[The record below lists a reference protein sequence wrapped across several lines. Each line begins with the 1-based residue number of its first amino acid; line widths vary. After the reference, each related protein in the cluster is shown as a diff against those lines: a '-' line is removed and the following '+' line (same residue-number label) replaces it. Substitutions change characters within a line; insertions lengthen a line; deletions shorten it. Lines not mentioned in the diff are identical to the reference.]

1 MPEKR
6 SRLDRAPRVPGWVPA
21 ALLVLFVLLVT
32 SAASDKSATF
42 DEAVHIFSGWRI
54 LTAGDFALNH
64 EHPPLMKMIAALPLI
79 PMGLE
84 PPATA
89 VRREV
94 DQWQA
99 AHEFVY
105 HANDGDTVLAAAR
118 FPITLVA
125 ALMAWVCF
133 RLASRWFGPM
143 AGVATLALIVFEPN
157 LLANA
162 GLVTT
167 DLGMTAMTVFSCG
180 AFAMWLERGDRRWLW
195 GTGVIL
201 GLALLT
207 KFTAILIAPCLAAAG
222 ALRLFLGGTAGS
234 RGIVRWRDLAAG
246 IALIALVSAGVLNL
260 GYGFD
265 GMFSSLRGLTL
276 ESDRFRELAAGSF
289 GGVPLPLPAEYVK
302 GFDHAEAGGQRWWA
316 YLFGEHSQT
325 GWRHYYLAALA
336 VKTPI
341 PLLLIA
347 IVGLIAATVLRD
359 RTRGPA
365 AGPVAAWHAL
375 WPVVPVLIFLGA
387 FTFSGNLK
395 NIGLR
400 YILPVYPFLCMLGG
414 LATRLRFPRAALI
427 GLLVVWQAGVAFVMY
442 PDYLAFF
449 NLTVGGPARGREVLL
464 DSNLDWGQDLKG
476 LGKFI
481 RERGIDTIYVDYF
494 GRACLNYY
502 GVRSTPD
509 FEGGW
514 IAVSATHLMGVYD
527 DDKAR
532 YRFLQD
538 EDPEAVIGR
547 SLFVYNV
554 PRPVGWRPRG
564 GAAAD

>member
-1 MPEKR
+1 M
-6 SRLDRAPRVPGWVPA
+6 
-21 ALLVLFVLLVT
+21 
-32 SAASDKSATF
+32 
-42 DEAVHIFSGWRI
+42 
-54 LTAGDFALNH
+54 
-64 EHPPLMKMIAALPLI
+64 
-79 PMGLE
+79 
-84 PPATA
+84 
-89 VRREV
+89 
-94 DQWQA
+94 
-99 AHEFVY
+99 
-105 HANDGDTVLAAAR
+105 
-118 FPITLVA
+118 
-125 ALMAWVCF
+125 
-133 RLASRWFGPM
+133 
-143 AGVATLALIVFEPN
+143 
-157 LLANA
+157 
-162 GLVTT
+162 
-167 DLGMTAMTVFSCG
+167 
-180 AFAMWLERGDRRWLW
+180 
-195 GTGVIL
+195 
-201 GLALLT
+201 
-207 KFTAILIAPCLAAAG
+207 
-222 ALRLFLGGTAGS
+222 
-234 RGIVRWRDLAAG
+234 
-246 IALIALVSAGVLNL
+246 
-260 GYGFD
+260 
-265 GMFSSLRGLTL
+265 
-276 ESDRFRELAAGSF
+276 
-289 GGVPLPLPAEYVK
+289 
-302 GFDHAEAGGQRWWA
+302 
-316 YLFGEHSQT
+316 
-325 GWRHYYLAALA
+325 
-336 VKTPI
+336 
-341 PLLLIA
+341 
-347 IVGLIAATVLRD
+347 
-359 RTRGPA
+359 
-365 AGPVAAWHAL
+365 
-375 WPVVPVLIFLGA
+375 LIFLGA

-427 GLLVVWQAGVAFVMY
+427 GLLVVWQAGIAFVMY